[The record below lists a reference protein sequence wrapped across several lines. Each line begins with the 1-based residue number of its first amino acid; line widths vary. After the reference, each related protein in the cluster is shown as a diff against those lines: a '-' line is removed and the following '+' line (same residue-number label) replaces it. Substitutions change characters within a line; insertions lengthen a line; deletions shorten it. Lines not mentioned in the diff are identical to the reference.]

1 MIANSSIVGF
11 GMPSPQE
18 LLPIIIILI
27 LFFGAARLPKLAR
40 SLGRSITEFKKG
52 RDDTTPLPEDAGSGN
67 NDTSPDAKSEE

>member
-1 MIANSSIVGF
+1 MIVSAGIVGF

-40 SLGRSITEFKKG
+40 SIGRSITEFKKG
-52 RDDTTPLPEDAGSGN
+52 RDDTTPLPEDEGSGN
-67 NDTSPDAKSEE
+67 GDASPDSKSED